1 MAFPELPDNLIP
13 RRGTDMSARDYADVV
28 ATAVGAV
35 PEEALPAEIERLD
48 RLVLGANDDLLSFA
62 LGNIRMLLRTR
73 QLALQHDPE
82 NADKHVRNL
91 ASNWA
96 EIFAEYERRLH
107 GSGNQ

>member
-1 MAFPELPDNLIP
+1 MAFSALPDHLIP
-13 RRGTDMSARDYADVV
+13 RRGSDMSAQDYADIV
-28 ATAVGAV
+28 ATAVGSV

-48 RLVLGANDDLLSFA
+48 TLVLSANDDLICFA

-82 NADKHVRNL
+82 NADKHVREL
-91 ASNWA
+91 ARQWA

-107 GSGNQ
+107 GGGE